1 VDGACSAGFS
11 FVNDVAHVA
20 EMAAALGLTAD
31 AAKYAQMHTKVLA
44 EWHNAWWYENA
55 GVLFVHC

>member
-1 VDGACSAGFS
+1 
-11 FVNDVAHVA
+11 
-20 EMAAALGLTAD
+20 MAAALGLTAD

-55 GVLFVHC
+55 GVLFVHS